1 MSNELTQAQREHL
14 RRLLNSPDGSAKV
27 TGGPMYSGSKD
38 AWSRV
43 CINALR
49 KKRLITATNGAHGV
63 PPTVT
68 ITAAG
73 RAAMEG

>member
-1 MSNELTQAQREHL
+1 M
-14 RRLLNSPDGSAKV
+14 
-27 TGGPMYSGSKD
+27 GGPMYTGSKD
-38 AWSRV
+38 TWSRV
-43 CINALR
+43 CINTLR
-49 KKRLITATNGAHGV
+49 KKRLVTATNGAHGM